1 MGKES
6 SSSNNVIP
14 EGSPINTLEERIN
27 WESGLFSHP
36 GKLLEDH
43 LKSVAELAALSL
55 NDNPTLLIDR
65 EILKKVTEIVTL
77 SHDIGKANGYF
88 QAYITAPKEKMKSL
102 KSKKST
108 HALFGAVVAY
118 FLTKEFLEKEG
129 KLDGLN
135 KFLPIAAFLVCKRHH
150 GDLEHVNSDIILNE
164 DDELLLKE
172 QLGSI
177 DREKF
182 DALLK
187 NISSP
192 FDFAWLKEK
201 FENLEDT
208 FWGVEE
214 EAKSLLHREPSLVHY
229 FLVHLV
235 YSLLLDADKSEV
247 AVSKEDR
254 EEIIQIRSQNDL
266 NSGLVSYYKEKQNW
280 GKKDIDELREK
291 AFREVLQ
298 KEINLDEKI
307 YSINLPTGL
316 GKTLTSLAFAL
327 KLREK
332 TTKER
337 GHSPRII
344 YSLPFLSIID
354 QNCSVLEKVLIENG
368 IEPLSPILLKHHH
381 LMDMNYKWQEGK
393 EDFEFD
399 ASNILIEGWNSEI
412 VITTFIQ
419 FFHTLISNKN
429 RSIRKFH
436 RIAGSIVILD
446 EVQAIPHKYWL
457 LMHEVIRVLAEKF
470 DTYFIF
476 VTATEPLI
484 FRREEVK
491 SLVDRDKYFRKL
503 NRVKLKPSIGDA
515 KTIEEFADLAIPEI
529 SESDKRF
536 LFIFNTIGS
545 AKWFYNLLKDSGIE
559 QEEITFLSTH
569 VIPKERLRR
578 IKEIGVGKRRIAVTT
593 QLVEAGVDID
603 FDIVYRDFAPL
614 DSINQSAGRCNRNGL
629 SIGSEI
635 RVVRLRDE
643 KTGRDYSSCIYNKDS
658 ILLERTKKILSGRE
672 EISESEFLDLIDE
685 YYNLIADAKSDQ
697 KSREILEAFY
707 KLNYDGDKGIWSF
720 RLIEEDYE
728 KVDIFIQLDN
738 EAIALWNKFLEI
750 RDMKNPFERREEF
763 DKIKARFYE
772 YVVSVARRPNLNL
785 PALDEGI
792 PFVSNSQID
801 EYYDL
806 ETGYKLEG
814 GVVIW

>member
-1 MGKES
+1 
-6 SSSNNVIP
+6 
-14 EGSPINTLEERIN
+14 
-27 WESGLFSHP
+27 
-36 GKLLEDH
+36 
-43 LKSVAELAALSL
+43 LKSVAEIALSYL
-55 NDNPTLLIDR
+55 EDSPTLLIDR
-65 EILKKVTEIVTL
+65 EVLKKVVKIVAL
-77 SHDIGKANGYF
+77 SHDIGKANAYF
-88 QAYITAPKEKMKSL
+88 QRYITASKEEMENL
-102 KSKKST
+102 KSEKST

-118 FLTKEFLEKEG
+118 LLTKESLEKEG
-129 KLDGLN
+129 KLNGFN
-135 KFLPIAAFLVCKRHH
+135 RFLPVAAFLACRKHH
-150 GDLEHVNSDIILNE
+150 GDLEDINHDIILNKN
-164 DDELLLKE
+164 DENLLNEQLTSINQEKFNILLK
-172 QLGSI
+172 SI
-177 DREKF
+177 GKPFNFEWLQEKF
-182 DALLK
+182 KD
-187 NISSP
+187 
-192 FDFAWLKEK
+192 
-201 FENLEDT
+201 LEET
-208 FWGVEE
+208 FWNVEE
-214 EAKSLLHREPSLVHY
+214 ETKSMLRQSSLLYY
-229 FLVHLV
+229 FLIHLI
-235 YSLLLDADKSEV
+235 YSLLLDSDKNEV
-247 AVSKEDR
+247 AISKNDR
-254 EEIIQIRSQNDL
+254 EEISEARKRIHLHPN
-266 NSGLVSYYKEKQNW
+266 LVTRYKEKQNW
-280 GKKDIDELREK
+280 EKQDINTLREE
-291 AFREVLQ
+291 AFEEILQ
-298 KEINLDEKI
+298 KEINLNERI

-332 TTKER
+332 LKKEKNY
-337 GHSPRII
+337 SPRII

-354 QNCSVLEKVLIENG
+354 QNSSVFENVLQENG
-368 IEPLSPILLKHHH
+368 IEPLSPVLLKHHY
-381 LMDMNYKWQEGK
+381 LVDMNYRWKKGE
-393 EDFEFD
+393 EEFVFD
-399 ASNILIEGWNSEI
+399 GSNILIESWNSEI
-412 VITTFIQ
+412 VVTTFIQ

-457 LMHEVIRVLAEKF
+457 LMHEVIRILAEKF

-491 SLVDRDKYFRKL
+491 SLVNRDKYFRKL
-503 NRVKLKPSIGDA
+503 NRVKLKPFIGNA

-545 AKWFYNLLKDSGIE
+545 AKEFYNLLKDSGIE

-578 IKEIGVGKRRIAVTT
+578 IKEIRVGKRRIAVTT

-603 FDIVYRDFAPL
+603 FDVVYRDFAPL

-629 SIGSEI
+629 SIGGEI
-635 RVVRLRDE
+635 RIVKLRDK
-643 KTGRDYSSCIYNKDS
+643 KTGRDYSSYIYNKDS

-685 YYNLIADAKSDQ
+685 YYRLIADAKSDQ
-697 KSREILEAFY
+697 KSREIIEAFY

-728 KVDIFIQLDN
+728 RVDIFIQLDN
-738 EAIALWNKFLEI
+738 EAIALWNKFLGI
-750 RDMKNPFERREEF
+750 RDMKNLFERRKEF
-763 DKIKARFYE
+763 GKIKAKFYE
-772 YVVSVARRPNLNL
+772 YVVSVPRRPNLNL
-785 PALDEGI
+785 PALDKGI
-792 PFVSNSQID
+792 PFASHSQID